1 MFLKYGDKTTP
12 QTIEK
17 TSSICEVCKD
27 TIIKIN
33 SQKTCSCPSLEDKN
47 TYNKSKKILTQENIS
62 TNFLEN
68 NEFKNV

>member
-12 QTIEK
+12 QEIEK
-17 TSSICEVCKD
+17 TSSICEVCNE

-33 SQKTCSCPSLEDKN
+33 NQKTCSCSSSGTKY
-47 TYNKSKKILTQENIS
+47 TYDLSKKILTQENIS